1 MFKNLKEA
9 KEKYE
14 ELLLIADKMK
24 EKEKSFDEGTKALYT
39 VKPAEDLYNRVFEEV
54 KSIEDDINT
63 GSKNKKILEDEH
75 SKLESDFIKKR
86 ENNPRIERL
95 RDEINSYKKELL
107 HHQQVSEDIKKKKK
121 LEARRSLI
129 KAQIDTLIESK
140 EKLIQEQVRRQA
152 EIEKYFQSEKEKIII
167 NNKLGSLSEEKRQ
180 LKSFIE
186 EISNLKKEQ
195 EKFLGLQQKYKEV
208 EELYYK
214 QTIYIWTKKGFYREQ
229 AGIMAEN

>member
-1 MFKNLKEA
+1 MKIKKKIVQYLQGINYSEECLYSDEISQWKEDPDIHQLMKMMDLLENILEEDRRLYKSKLEKNNQLKKKIEKKSVEYAKAEQYNQMFKNLKEA

-107 HHQQVSEDIKKKKK
+107 HHQQVSEDIK
-121 LEARRSLI
+121 R
-129 KAQIDTLIESK
+129 K
-140 EKLIQEQVRRQA
+140 ETR
-152 EIEKYFQSEKEKIII
+152 
-167 NNKLGSLSEEKRQ
+167 G
-180 LKSFIE
+180 
-186 EISNLKKEQ
+186 
-195 EKFLGLQQKYKEV
+195 
-208 EELYYK
+208 
-214 QTIYIWTKKGFYREQ
+214 
-229 AGIMAEN
+229 